1 MVLARRGDRRTLCA
15 SRNMGVLAHRNRR
28 ERDTTLVHGDFE
40 LVRRPIF
47 TAMPVFSVGITL
59 MTRSARVGRVRGCC

>member
-1 MVLARRGDRRTLCA
+1 M
-15 SRNMGVLAHRNRR
+15 RNRS

-59 MTRSARVGRVRGCC
+59 MTRSARVGRVRGCCWSPSICKSASSECPT